1 VGYTIKIVISI
12 LALCVSA
19 INASINIYFIP
30 DNSIDTSITNE
41 VSEVTVDSVI
51 AKYIEAVGGKEKLE
65 AIVDKKNVL
74 VAEVQGIELTLEI
87 YQKTPNKY
95 YQRMEAGDLL
105 QETWFDGESGTQVTM
120 GRKVPILGDQLAM
133 MKVQAIL
140 NPQLNY
146 DKLSIIPELNG
157 IELID
162 GMQTYEIVLNLPS
175 GKQWLQYYDIETG
188 YLVKQISSVDTEQGS
203 SAVTS
208 TYKDYRQV
216 DGLMFAHKITQSF
229 GVQVFNL
236 TLQSCEIN
244 TGLSDNL
251 FEVD

>member
-1 VGYTIKIVISI
+1 
-12 LALCVSA
+12 
-19 INASINIYFIP
+19 
-30 DNSIDTSITNE
+30 
-41 VSEVTVDSVI
+41 
-51 AKYIEAVGGKEKLE
+51 
-65 AIVDKKNVL
+65 
-74 VAEVQGIELTLEI
+74 
-87 YQKTPNKY
+87 
-95 YQRMEAGDLL
+95 
-105 QETWFDGESGTQVTM
+105 
-120 GRKVPILGDQLAM
+120 
-133 MKVQAIL
+133 
-140 NPQLNY
+140 LNY

-162 GMQTYEIVLNLPS
+162 GMQTYEVVLNLPS